1 MWHFNLDNY
10 EMPAN
15 QNHKKSSK
23 KFIDAL
29 EKLPDIRD
37 NRGKRHSQ
45 VFVITVV
52 VMAILSGRSRVS
64 SIHRYINNQGSV
76 ALLLMAFYGTP
87 NSNRLIKSPITM
99 LCIRIFFEKQ
109 IVLRTR
115 RLIRVRQVKCLRS
128 IFCVFRLPTMC
139 SSATGFVL

>member
-64 SIHRYINNQGSV
+64 SIHRYINNQIDW
-76 ALLLMAFYGTP
+76 L
-87 NSNRLIKSPITM
+87 
-99 LCIRIFFEKQ
+99 RI
-109 IVLRTR
+109 V
-115 RLIRVRQVKCLRS
+115 
-128 IFCVFRLPTMC
+128 
-139 SSATGFVL
+139 TGFHDANPVSRAHLPRMLANVNWHELNALITEFL